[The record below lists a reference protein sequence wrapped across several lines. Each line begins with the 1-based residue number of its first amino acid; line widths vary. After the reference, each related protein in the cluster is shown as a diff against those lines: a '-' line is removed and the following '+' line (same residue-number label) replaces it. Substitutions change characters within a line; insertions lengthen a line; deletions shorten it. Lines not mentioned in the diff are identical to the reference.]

1 MPTPPG
7 PVRVTTR
14 APCSTERS
22 RDTASVPTDERRRV
36 GGQAA
41 HRARN
46 RRERRGLRRR
56 ERRTRGRRRRRDR
69 AHRHRAGRCQP
80 GILPQ
85 HVGLQPAK
93 RRRRLQPQLLVQ
105 ALAEVAVDLQRVG
118 VPAAP
123 IQRGHQL
130 HVRPLAQRVRA
141 HQRLQAHDRLFRKA
155 QRQRGVDPV
164 LGRRDPQLLEPV
176 HLCSG
181 ELLVGEL
188 RVRRA
193 TPQRQG
199 RVQQRGRAVRLTPQP
214 RPGLR
219 DQVGELR

>member
-1 MPTPPG
+1 M
-7 PVRVTTR
+7 
-14 APCSTERS
+14 
-22 RDTASVPTDERRRV
+22 
-36 GGQAA
+36 
-41 HRARN
+41 
-46 RRERRGLRRR
+46 
-56 ERRTRGRRRRRDR
+56 
-69 AHRHRAGRCQP
+69 
-80 GILPQ
+80 
-85 HVGLQPAK
+85 
-93 RRRRLQPQLLVQ
+93 QPQLLVQ
-105 ALAEVAVDLQRVG
+105 ALAEVAIDLQRVG

-123 IQRGHQL
+123 VQRGHQL

-141 HQRLQAHDRLFRKA
+141 HQRLQAHDRLVRKA

-199 RVQQRGRAVRLTPQP
+199 RVQQRSRAVRLTPQP

-219 DQVGELR
+219 DQVRELS